1 MSEYVYPSKSVHI
14 TQKDLGK
21 KPVLRTSK
29 NTRPV
34 GVSFSPTVKKALEGV
49 PFYYNRLGTEK
60 IRRKDWSERKKFV
73 KEGSEWNVYT
83 PVRKRKAVIPA
94 TIDDF
99 HRTGERRVLN
109 KVQAK
114 KIGRIK
120 VWVGRNK
127 WEYRW
132 I

>member
-1 MSEYVYPSKSVHI
+1 VSEYVYPSKSVHI

-21 KPVLRTSK
+21 NPVLRISK
-29 NTRPV
+29 NTRPK

-60 IRRKDWSERKKFV
+60 LRRKDWKERKEFV

-83 PVRKRKAVIPA
+83 PVRKRKAVVPA

-99 HRTGERRVLN
+99 HRTGERRVLS
-109 KVQAK
+109 KVRAK

-120 VWVGRNK
+120 VRVSKNK
-127 WEYRW
+127 WAYQW

>member
-1 MSEYVYPSKSVHI
+1 MSEYVYPSRSVHI

-34 GVSFSPTVKKALEGV
+34 GVSFSPTVKKALEAV
-49 PFYYNRLGTEK
+49 PVYHNRHGNEK
-60 IRRKDWSERKKFV
+60 VRPKDWQEREKWVNKS
-73 KEGSEWNVYT
+73 GEWNVYT
-83 PVRKRKAVIPA
+83 PSRKRKAVIPA

-99 HRTGERRVLN
+99 HRTGERRVLS

-114 KIGRIK
+114 KIGR
-120 VWVGRNK
+120 VRVRVSRNK
-127 WEYRW
+127 WAYQW

>member
-1 MSEYVYPSKSVHI
+1 MSDYVYPSKSVHI

-21 KPVLRTSK
+21 RTVLRTSK

-34 GVSFSPTVKKALEGV
+34 GVSFSPSVKKALEGV

-60 IRRKDWSERKKFV
+60 MRQKDWKERKAFV

-83 PVRKRKAVIPA
+83 PVRKRKAVVPA

-99 HRTGERRVLN
+99 HRTGERRVLS

-114 KIGRIK
+114 KIGRVK
-120 VWVGRNK
+120 VRVAGNK
-127 WEYRW
+127 WAYKW